1 MADQL
6 DKVSERQTAVE
17 NAADEYVTKMET
29 IRNDVGANNQE
40 TTMGQMVKSTID
52 IQQNEMGFQV
62 KSSLPQGVQKQVN
75 AAGKELSQAAKQ

>member
-1 MADQL
+1 MADL
-6 DKVSERQTAVE
+6 DQVGQRQAAVSE
-17 NAADEYVTKMET
+17 AATTYVSKMES
-29 IRNDVGANNQE
+29 IRDTVGSTA
-40 TTMGQMVKSTID
+40 TTSMGDMVSATID

>member
-6 DKVSERQTAVE
+6 DQVGERQTAVSAAA
-17 NAADEYVTKMET
+17 NAYVDKMEG
-29 IRNDVGANNQE
+29 IRDQVGSTAT
-40 TTMGQMVKSTID
+40 TTMGDMVSATIE

>member
-1 MADQL
+1 MAEL
-6 DKVSERQTAVE
+6 DKVTDRQTAVE
-17 NAADEYVTKMET
+17 GAANDYVKKMED
-29 IRNDVGANNQE
+29 IRETVGTTDT
-40 TTMGQMVKSTID
+40 TTMGTMVKSTID

>member
-1 MADQL
+1 MESIRDTVGSTATTSMGDM
-6 DKVSERQTAVE
+6 VSA
-17 NAADEYVTKMET
+17 
-29 IRNDVGANNQE
+29 
-40 TTMGQMVKSTID
+40 TID

>member
-6 DKVSERQTAVE
+6 DQVGERQTAVST
-17 NAADEYVTKMET
+17 AATDYVSTMET
-29 IRNDVGANNQE
+29 IREKVGTTAS
-40 TTMGQMVKSTID
+40 TTMGDMVSATIE

>member
-6 DKVSERQTAVE
+6 DQVGERQTAVSAAA
-17 NAADEYVTKMET
+17 NAYVDKMEG
-29 IRNDVGANNQE
+29 IREQVGSTTT
-40 TTMGQMVKSTID
+40 TTMGEMVSATIE